1 MTLLN
6 SHAFGDGLAIEKH
19 RLANGLV
26 VLLLRDPAAPI
37 VAYQTWYRVGSSHE
51 RPGKTGLAHLFEH
64 LMFNQTANLA
74 AGEFDRRMEAVGGE
88 TNAATWVDW
97 TYYRDNVPASQL
109 ELAVTLEADRMAHL
123 TLTEKQLESEREV
136 VASERRMRVDDD
148 VEGFLSEELFR
159 HVFTTHP
166 YHWPTI
172 GWMDDIMA
180 FTTDDC
186 RAFYGTY
193 YAPNNATLVVCG
205 DFELEPTLALIDKHY
220 GKIPAA
226 TLPSARLAEEPA
238 QTSERRASWKKP
250 VQADR
255 AVFAWRAPAQ
265 SHPDWLPLQLASEIL
280 LGGPS
285 SRLYRRLV
293 VETEIASSVSGMLTP
308 AAHPGIFEIFASMVR
323 GKTAADA
330 ELVIDQEIARLVS
343 EPVSAA
349 ELAKCKNR
357 YETGFWSEL
366 ETCDGKAEALG
377 HYEAVLGDYRALF
390 HAAERV
396 ALLTAE
402 DLQRA
407 AATYLVPQARTIV
420 VAEPSGEDEDEDDE
434 GDDDGD
440 EADDAAAARVA
451 AVAAS
456 EEAQ

>member
-1 MTLLN
+1 MTLVN
-6 SHAFGDGLAIEKH
+6 RHPFGAGLAIEKH
-19 RLANGLV
+19 RLKNGLV
-26 VLLLRDPAAPI
+26 VLLLRDSAAPV

-64 LMFNQTANLA
+64 LMFNQTEHLA

-97 TYYRDNVPASQL
+97 TYYRDSVPAAQL

-159 HVFTTHP
+159 HVFTKHS

-172 GWMDDIMA
+172 GWMEDIMA

-186 RAFYGTY
+186 RSFYGTY
-193 YAPNNATLVVCG
+193 YAPNNATLVICG
-205 DFELEPTLALIDKHY
+205 DIDVDATLALVDKHY
-220 GKIPAA
+220 GGIPAA
-226 TLPSARLAEEPA
+226 SIPIPSFDAEPA
-238 QTSERRASWKKP
+238 QTDERRASWKKP
-250 VQADR
+250 VTADR

-265 SHPDWLPLQLASEIL
+265 SHPDWLPLQLASEVL

-293 VETEIASSVSGMLTP
+293 VESETASSVSGMLMP
-308 AAHPGIFEIFASMVR
+308 VAQPGIFEVFTSMVR

-330 ELVIDQEIARLVS
+330 ETIIDQEIARLAA
-343 EPVSAA
+343 EPVSPA

-366 ETCDGKAEALG
+366 ETADGKAEALG
-377 HYEAVLGDYRALF
+377 HYETVLGDYRALF
-390 HAAERV
+390 EAAARV
-396 ALLTAE
+396 ETLGAE
-402 DLQRA
+402 DVRRA
-407 AATYLVPQARTIV
+407 AATYLTKDVRTIV
-420 VAEPSGEDEDEDDE
+420 IAEPSGEADDDDAAGEDEDVS
-434 GDDDGD
+434 
-440 EADDAAAARVA
+440 EA
-451 AVAAS
+451 
-456 EEAQ
+456 

>member
-1 MTLLN
+1 MTLV
-6 SHAFGDGLAIEKH
+6 HRHPFGAGLAIEKH
-19 RLANGLV
+19 QLSNGLV
-26 VLLLRDPAAPI
+26 VLLLRDPAAPV

-97 TYYRDNVPASQL
+97 TYYRDSVPAAQL
-109 ELAVTLEADRMAHL
+109 ELAITLEADRMAHL

-172 GWMDDIMA
+172 GWMDDIMG
-180 FTTDDC
+180 FTTTDC
-186 RAFYGTY
+186 RDFYATY
-193 YAPNNATLVVCG
+193 YAPNNATLVICG
-205 DFELEPTLALIDKHY
+205 DLDVDATLALVEKHY

-226 TLPSARLAEEPA
+226 KLPGATLGVEPPQA
-238 QTSERRASWKKP
+238 VERRASWKKP
-250 VQADR
+250 VPADR

-265 SHPDWLPLQLASEIL
+265 GHPDWLPLQLASEVL

-293 VETEIASSVSGMLTP
+293 VESETASSVSGMLMP
-308 AAHPGIFEIFASMVR
+308 VAQPGLFEIFTSMVR

-330 ELVIDQEIARLVS
+330 EAIIDEEIERLIRDS
-343 EPVSAA
+343 LSPA

-366 ETCDGKAEALG
+366 ETADGKAEALG
-377 HYEAVLGDYRALF
+377 HYETVLGDYRGLF
-390 HAAERV
+390 TAAARV
-396 ALLTAE
+396 ETLTVE
-402 DLQRA
+402 DVRSA
-407 AATYLVPQARTIV
+407 AATYLKKEARTIV
-420 VAEPSGEDEDEDDE
+420 IAEPSGEDDDE
-434 GDDDGD
+434 DDDGD
-440 EADDAAAARVA
+440 DAAG
-451 AVAAS
+451 S
-456 EEAQ
+456 EGTEAHE

>member
-1 MTLLN
+1 MTLVN
-6 SHAFGDGLAIEKH
+6 RHAFGAGLAIEKH
-19 RLANGLV
+19 RLRNGLI
-26 VLLLRDPAAPI
+26 VLLLRDASAPVI
-37 VAYQTWYRVGSSHE
+37 AYQTWYRVGSSHE

-64 LMFNQTANLA
+64 LMFNQTEHLA

-97 TYYRDNVPASQL
+97 TYYRDSVPASQL
-109 ELAVTLEADRMAHL
+109 ELAVSLEADRMAHL

-180 FTTDDC
+180 FSTEDC
-186 RAFYGTY
+186 RAFYATY
-193 YAPNNATLVVCG
+193 YAPNNATLVICG
-205 DFELEPTLALIDKHY
+205 DIDVDATLALVDKHY
-220 GKIPAA
+220 GGIPAA
-226 TLPSARLAEEPA
+226 ALPTPSFAAEPV
-238 QTSERRASWKKP
+238 QVSERRASWKKP
-250 VQADR
+250 VTADR

-265 SHPDWLPLQLASEIL
+265 SHPDWLPLQLASEVL

-293 VETEIASSVSGMLTP
+293 VESETASSVSGMLMP
-308 AAHPGIFEIFASMVR
+308 VAQPGLFEVFASMVR
-323 GKTAADA
+323 GKTADDA
-330 ELVIDQEIARLVS
+330 TAILDEEIRRLVA
-343 EPVSAA
+343 EPVSPA

-366 ETCDGKAEALG
+366 ETADGKAEALG
-377 HYEAVLGDYRALF
+377 HYETVLGDCRTLLA
-390 HAAERV
+390 AAERV
-396 ALLTAE
+396 RDLTGE

-407 AATYLVPQARTIV
+407 AATYLRRDTRTVLTIEP
-420 VAEPSGEDEDEDDE
+420 AEPGSP
-434 GDDDGD
+434 
-440 EADDAAAARVA
+440 A
-451 AVAAS
+451 
-456 EEAQ
+456 

>member
-1 MTLLN
+1 MTLVN
-6 SHAFGDGLAIEKH
+6 RHPFGAGLAIEKH
-19 RLANGLV
+19 RLENGLV
-26 VLLLRDPAAPI
+26 VLLLRDAAAPV

-64 LMFNQTANLA
+64 LMFNQTEHLA

-97 TYYRDNVPASQL
+97 TYYRDSVPAAQL

-172 GWMDDIMA
+172 GWMDDIMG
-180 FTTDDC
+180 FTTEDC
-186 RAFYGTY
+186 RSFYSTF

-205 DFELEPTLALIDKHY
+205 DIDVEATLALVRKHY
-220 GKIPAA
+220 GAIPAA
-226 TLPSARLAEEPA
+226 NLPLTAFESEPP
-238 QTSERRASWKKP
+238 QHGERRASWKKP
-250 VQADR
+250 VTADR
-255 AVFAWRAPAQ
+255 ALFAWRAPPQ
-265 SHPDWLPLQLASEIL
+265 SHPDWLPLQLASEVL

-293 VETEIASSVSGMLTP
+293 VESETASSVSGMLMP
-308 AAHPGIFEIFASMVR
+308 VAQPGLFEVFTSMVR
-323 GKTAADA
+323 GKTHLEA
-330 ELVIDQEIARLVS
+330 EAIIDEEVARLGS
-343 EPVSAA
+343 ELMSPG

-366 ETCDGKAEALG
+366 ETADGKAEALG

-390 HAAERV
+390 EAAARV
-396 ALLTAE
+396 EQLTAE
-402 DLQRA
+402 DVRRA
-407 AATYLVPQARTIV
+407 AATYLKREARTVV
-420 VAEPSGEDEDEDDE
+420 VAEPSGEELPGAEEEDDV
-434 GDDDGD
+434 G
-440 EADDAAAARVA
+440 EA
-451 AVAAS
+451 
-456 EEAQ
+456 